1 LASRRSLAVRVCS
14 FIKRSAVQR
23 GTAICSGTSAS
34 RFIHAVDLHV
44 GLPHML
50 DSRPQT
56 FIADGA
62 NRARCRIMKLRGM
75 ASARRDNPQDPVDR
89 LDSEGVTKLID

>member
-1 LASRRSLAVRVCS
+1 MADRVCS

-44 GLPHML
+44 GPPHML

-62 NRARCRIMKLRGM
+62 NRAPCRIMKLRGM
-75 ASARRDNPQDPVDR
+75 ESVARRANPQDPVDR
-89 LDSEGVTKLID
+89 LDSEGITKLID